1 VRVFGFIWFGQ
12 LVSLI
17 GSGITSFALGIWVYE
32 HTGSVTQYAL
42 VLLATALP
50 NIVVSPFAGALVD
63 RWDRRQTMIFSDLGA
78 ALSTLAIVLLLSV
91 GHLEVWHIYL
101 ATAVNSAF
109 SAFQWPAYIAAIS
122 LLVPKQHLGRAGGM
136 VQLGQAAS
144 QVVSPMLGG
153 ALLALV
159 QVWGVLLIDVATFLF
174 ALFTLFMVSIPG
186 PHAAPEGEERA
197 SSLLREIA
205 YGWSYITARPGLL
218 GLLIFFATSHFLGS
232 IVETLSVPLLLSLT
246 TSTVLGTVLSV
257 GGSGMLVGGLV
268 MGIWG
273 GPKRR
278 VNGVLAFE
286 LLGGLFVLVAGL
298 WTSVPLFTIV
308 AFVFFFRLPIVHG
321 CRQAIWQSKVVP
333 DAQGRTFAVQR
344 MASWSSRLLAYLV
357 AGPLADG
364 VFEPLLAANGP
375 LAGSVGRIVGVG
387 PGRGIGLLFVVT
399 GALVMLASIVG
410 YLYPRLRLVEDELP
424 DVVAD

>member
-1 VRVFGFIWFGQ
+1 MRVFGFIWFGQ

-17 GSGITSFALGIWVYE
+17 GSGITSFALGVWVYE

-50 NIVVSPFAGALVD
+50 NIVVSPLAGALVD

-78 ALSTLAIVLLLSV
+78 ALSTLTVVLLLSV

-136 VQLGQAAS
+136 VQMGQAAS

-159 QVWGVLLIDVATFLF
+159 QVWGVLLIDVAAFLF
-174 ALFTLFMVSIPG
+174 ALFTLLVVSIPR
-186 PHAAPEGEERA
+186 PRAATEGEERD

-232 IVETLSVPLLLSLT
+232 IVETLSVPLMLSLT
-246 TSTVLGTVLSV
+246 TPAVLGTVLSV

-278 VNGVLAFE
+278 VLGVLAFE
-286 LLGGLFVLVAGL
+286 LLGGLFVLIAGL
-298 WTSVPLFTIV
+298 WTSVPLFTVV

-364 VFEPLLAANGP
+364 VFEPLLAADGP

>member
-17 GSGITSFALGIWVYE
+17 GSGITSFALGVWVYE

-42 VLLATALP
+42 VLLSTALP

-63 RWDRRQTMIFSDLGA
+63 RWDRRRTMIFSDLGA

-91 GHLEVWHIYL
+91 GNLEVWHIYL

-136 VQLGQAAS
+136 VQVGQAAS

-153 ALLALV
+153 TLLALV

-174 ALFTLFMVSIPG
+174 ALFTLLTISIPR
-186 PHAAPEGEERA
+186 PHAATKDEERD

-205 YGWSYITARPGLL
+205 YGWGYIIARPGLL

-232 IVETLSVPLLLSLT
+232 IVETLSVPLMLSLT
-246 TSTVLGTVLSV
+246 TPAVLGTVLSV

-278 VNGVLAFE
+278 VLGVLAFE
-286 LLGGLFVLVAGL
+286 LLGGLFVLIAGL
-298 WTSVPLFTIV
+298 WTSVPLFAVV

-364 VFEPLLAANGP
+364 VFEPLLVANGP

>member
-357 AGPLADG
+357 AGPLADR

-399 GALVMLASIVG
+399 GALVMLASVVG
-410 YLYPRLRLVEDELP
+410 YLYPHLRLVEDELP
-424 DVVAD
+424 DVVVD